1 VVKFSS
7 IAQSSAKANDFRET
21 SPGSRVFT
29 HAGQVVAWQR
39 PLSQA
44 DINRLGASSPV
55 GDLLAVKVANLE
67 AKRALVALLPKVA
80 FDLPDF
86 HPYAV
91 VVIALEQ
98 VTHEALRVILA
109 PYRGQESDPESKPE
123 NGSMPG
129 QASAA
134 GQYSTSVGAHQR
146 NAGNQK
152 PATLQKRKPLQ
163 IVAGAIGELLLTL
176 GVLTFLFLGWQASIN
191 NVELAQQQTTQAINT
206 HFTKPTPHNLQLA
219 QVFAKLYIPAFG
231 KDWVRTIGQ
240 GTRSQLVLDKVGVG
254 HYISSQMPA
263 QIGNFAI
270 AAHRTTK
277 GASFLHLDKL
287 VKGDLIYVETYD
299 GWYTYAY
306 TNQVVVHPTETGVI
320 RRMPKFASIQKHIKY
335 ITLTT
340 CTPIHTATDRLIA
353 FGVQIGFTPRQAGAP
368 EAIAALATRGIK

>member
-1 VVKFSS
+1 LKERRDVVKFSS
-7 IAQSSAKANDFRET
+7 IAASSVKANDFRET

-29 HAGQVVAWQR
+29 HGGQVVAWQR

-44 DINRLGASSPV
+44 DINRLGTSSPH

-86 HPYAV
+86 HLYPI

-98 VTHEALRVILA
+98 VSHEALRVILA
-109 PYRGQESDPESKPE
+109 PYRGQEPEPTQQPAVAEVGAETS
-123 NGSMPG
+123 
-129 QASAA
+129 
-134 GQYSTSVGAHQR
+134 STSA
-146 NAGNQK
+146 NQSAPKAKK
-152 PATLQKRKPLQ
+152 PATLQKRKPIQ
-163 IVAGAIGELLLTL
+163 IIAGAVGEVLLTL
-176 GVLTFLFLGWQASIN
+176 GVITFLFLGWQASIN
-191 NVELAQQQTTQAINT
+191 NVEVANQQTSQALST
-206 HFTKPTPHNLQLA
+206 HFTKPTPQKLALA
-219 QVFAKLYIPAFG
+219 QIFAKIYIPAFG
-231 KDWVRTIGQ
+231 KEWVRTIGQ

-254 HYISSQMPA
+254 HYIASQMPD

-306 TNQVVVHPTETGVI
+306 TNQVVVHPTEVGVL
-320 RRMPKFASIQKHIKY
+320 RRVPKFAEVQKHTKY

-368 EAIAALATRGIK
+368 EAIAALANKGIK

>member
-7 IAQSSAKANDFRET
+7 IAASSTKANDFRET
-21 SPGSRVFT
+21 APGSRVFT

-44 DINRLGASSPV
+44 DINRLGSSSPT

-67 AKRALVALLPKVA
+67 AKRALVALLPKIV

-86 HPYAV
+86 HPYPV
-91 VVIALEQ
+91 VVVSLEQ
-98 VTHEALRVILA
+98 VSHEALRVILA
-109 PYRGQESDPESKPE
+109 PYRGQESQPTPE
-123 NGSMPG
+123 
-129 QASAA
+129 
-134 GQYSTSVGAHQR
+134 TSPATTTATAHQLEALESR
-146 NAGNQK
+146 DKAKK
-152 PATLQKRKPLQ
+152 PVTLQKRKPIQ
-163 IVAGAIGELLLTL
+163 VIAGVLGETLLTL

-191 NVELAQQQTTQAINT
+191 NVQLSNQQTSQAINT
-206 HFTKPTPHNLQLA
+206 HFTKPTPKNLELA

-231 KDWVRTIGQ
+231 NDWVRTIGQ

-254 HYISSQMPA
+254 HYIFSQMPS
-263 QIGNFAI
+263 QVGNFAL

-277 GASFLHLDKL
+277 GAAFLHLDKL
-287 VKGDLIYVETYD
+287 VKGDLFYVETYD

-306 TNQVVVHPTETGVI
+306 TNQVVVHPDEMGVI
-320 RRMPKFASIQKHIKY
+320 RRVPKFASIQKHIKY

-368 EAIAALATRGIK
+368 EAIAALANRGIK

>member
-1 VVKFSS
+1 MVKFSS

-21 SPGSRVFT
+21 SPGSRVFS
-29 HAGQVVAWQR
+29 HAGQIVAWQR

-44 DINRLGASSPV
+44 DINRLGATSPL

-109 PYRGQESDPESKPE
+109 PYRGQEAEPEQIE
-123 NGSMPG
+123 A
-129 QASAA
+129 QALSAEQERLSA
-134 GQYSTSVGAHQR
+134 IDGAHQQHL
-146 NAGNQK
+146 GVKK
-152 PATLQKRKPLQ
+152 PTTLQKRRLVQ
-163 IVAGAIGELLLTL
+163 IVASAFGELLLTL

-191 NVELAQQQTTQAINT
+191 NVQLSNQQTSQAINT
-206 HFTKPTPHNLQLA
+206 HFTEPTPHNLQLA

-254 HYISSQMPA
+254 HYISSQMPS

-306 TNQVVVHPTETGVI
+306 TNQVVVHPTETAVL
-320 RRMPKFASIQKHIKY
+320 RRLPKFASIQKHIKY

-368 EAIAALATRGIK
+368 GAIAALANRGIK